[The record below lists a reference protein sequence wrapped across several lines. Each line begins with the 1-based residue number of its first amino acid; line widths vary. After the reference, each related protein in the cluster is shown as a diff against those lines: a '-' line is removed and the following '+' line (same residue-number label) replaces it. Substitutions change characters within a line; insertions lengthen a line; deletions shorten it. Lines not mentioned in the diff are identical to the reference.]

1 MAFNKAKAMQEAEK
15 LVSQGKIS
23 QAIKQYNLIL
33 EKDPTEVSVLNT
45 IGDLYYRDKN
55 VAEALKCFRKLADA
69 FVKDGFTVKAIAIYR
84 KINKIDPNSVE
95 PLIKLAEL
103 YGLQGLGREAREHYA
118 QAIESYKKKNQPDK
132 ALEIFRKIVAL
143 DPENRTY
150 RLRLAEFA
158 EGLGQ
163 KEEAARAYLDVAE
176 VAFRGG
182 DIAGGEPALKKAL
195 DLGARS
201 NQASLLQAR
210 VALHRQEYGQVEK
223 IIDSTPE
230 LKASAPGR
238 QLLLETY
245 LAAQKLETA
254 EKLVVNVFNA
264 NPADFSPVASF
275 SGLCIKQGNVDAV
288 VKLLGEVA
296 DVLIG
301 RKETAPAMEILR
313 QIWAKNPSHIAALEL
328 IHRIYKETADEF
340 ALPEV
345 LGALGHAYEQSGDLE
360 KAEAVYRDLVNR
372 VPGNEGYQNS
382 LKEVL
387 QKQGKEVPVP
397 AAVALAGV
405 ALEVPPEPEAPPAPP
420 AEELAQ
426 AEMVKEALENS
437 DLFSRYGLVD
447 KAVSELEKVL
457 VVYPEQADI
466 HRRILEVCHRSQP
479 ARSSQA
485 AAALAKIHT
494 KQGDSASAKKYQDQA
509 AQLASGA
516 PAAEPPLPPVAVEA
530 PPPPPSPPPP
540 PAPAGMEFD
549 LSEVFPVSAPEEVA
563 REAPREISLDLSA
576 PVTAPPPE
584 APAQELELPAE
595 LEVLSPTAETPVIER
610 EAPPFNHEEAR
621 VEIDFY
627 LGQGFLEEARSAIQ
641 ALEEKFPGDSYV
653 AELRQRVEAQAGPP
667 AAAPAEVAPP
677 PAEPVEAAAAEWE
690 LPATFAEPSPG
701 GVIPELAPPP
711 SEVPVPPP
719 VHEPPPLPPPL
730 QAAVVAA
737 GPTSGEAPPAGG
749 DFLGGLVGE
758 LEAGLEGFGELS
770 PPPAA
775 GRAAEAPPAQAA
787 APGAEAASLFSGL
800 LEELGGGAAAAE
812 AEDDPEK
819 HYNLGVAFREMG
831 LLDEAIGE
839 FQKVLKGAQ
848 KDKFPPNFLQACS
861 LLAVCF
867 MDKGMPAIA
876 AKWYK
881 RALDLPDL
889 DDEST
894 LALQYDLGVAYEQ
907 AGDTRSAL
915 ERFSEVYSQNID
927 YRDVAEKIR
936 TLQKKAQ

>member
-1 MAFNKAKAMQEAEK
+1 MAFNKVKAMQEAER
-15 LVSQGKIS
+15 LVSQGKIA
-23 QAIKQYNLIL
+23 QAVKQYNHIL
-33 EKDPTEVSVLNT
+33 EKDPTEIALLNT
-45 IGDLYYRDKN
+45 IGDLHYRDKN
-55 VAEALKCFRKLADA
+55 VAEALKCFYRLAEA

-84 KINKIDPNSVE
+84 KISKIDPDSVE

-118 QAIESYKKKNQPDK
+118 QAIESYKKKHQPDK
-132 ALEIFRKIVAL
+132 ALEIFHKIIAL
-143 DPENRTY
+143 DPENKTY

-158 EGLGQ
+158 EELGQ

-176 VAFRGG
+176 VDFRSG
-182 DIAGGEPALKKAL
+182 DIAAGEPALKKAL
-195 DLGARS
+195 GLGAKS
-201 NQASLLQAR
+201 DQASLLQAR
-210 VALHRQEYGQVEK
+210 VALHKQEYGQVEK
-223 IIDSTPE
+223 TIESVPE
-230 LKASAPGR
+230 LKASAAGR
-238 QLLLETY
+238 QLLLEAY
-245 LAAQKLETA
+245 LAGQKLEMA
-254 EKLVVNVFNA
+254 EKLVVDVFNA

-275 SGLCIKQGNVDAV
+275 SGLCIKKGNVDAA
-288 VKLLGEVA
+288 VKLLGQVA

-313 QIWAKNPSHIAALEL
+313 QIWAKNPNHLAALEL
-328 IHRIYKETADEF
+328 IHHVCKETADEF

-345 LGALGHAYEQSGDLE
+345 LSALGRAYEHSGNWE
-360 KAEAVYRDLVNR
+360 KAEAIYRDLVNR
-372 VPGNEGYQNS
+372 VPGNEDYQNM

-387 QKQGKEVPVP
+387 EKQGKEAPVS
-397 AAVALAGV
+397 AATALAGI
-405 ALEVPPEPEAPPAPP
+405 AIEAPPEPEAPPAPP
-420 AEELAQ
+420 AEDLAQ

-447 KAVSELEKVL
+447 KAIGELEKVL
-457 VVYPEQADI
+457 AVYPEQTDV
-466 HRRILEVCHRSQP
+466 HRRILEVCHRGQP
-479 ARSSQA
+479 ARASQA
-485 AAALAKIHT
+485 AEALARIHT
-494 KQGDSASAKKYQDQA
+494 KQGDLASAKKYQDLA

-516 PAAEPPLPPVAVEA
+516 PAEEAPLPPITVEA
-530 PPPPPSPPPP
+530 PPPSPPPP
-540 PAPAGMEFD
+540 PAAPAGMEFD
-549 LSEVFPVSAPEEVA
+549 LSEVFPVSAPEEA
-563 REAPREISLDLSA
+563 AKEAAPEISLDLSA
-576 PVTAPPPE
+576 PVS
-584 APAQELELPAE
+584 APAPEVPAEELELPAKPE
-595 LEVLSPTAETPVIER
+595 ALPPPAEAPVVEKEI
-610 EAPPFNHEEAR
+610 PPFNYEEAR

-627 LGQGFLEEARSAIQ
+627 LDQGLLEEARSAIQ
-641 ALEEKFPGDSYV
+641 ALEEKFPGDAYV
-653 AELRQRVEAQAGPP
+653 AELRQRVEAQAGAP
-667 AAAPAEVAPP
+667 AEAEAEVAPP
-677 PAEPVEAAAAEWE
+677 PAEPVEAAATEWE
-690 LPATFAEPSPG
+690 LPTTFAEPAPKA
-701 GVIPELAPPP
+701 VPEVKPPP
-711 SEVPVPPP
+711 AEAPVPPP
-719 VHEPPPLPPPL
+719 VSERLPSAPPPE
-730 QAAVVAA
+730 AAVVAA
-737 GPTSGEAPPAGG
+737 GPSGAEAAPAGG

-758 LEAGLEGFGELS
+758 LEAGLEGFGEPTPL
-770 PPPAA
+770 PAA
-775 GRAAEAPPAQAA
+775 GRAGETPPAQTAG
-787 APGAEAASLFSGL
+787 PGAEGASLLSGL
-800 LEELGGGAAAAE
+800 LEELGTGAAAPE
-812 AEDDPEK
+812 AEEDPEK

-881 RALDLPDL
+881 RALELPDL